1 MRNLY
6 KSILLGSLTVLT
18 IGSHTAFAGNEDRI
32 AANGAN
38 QLLINPWARSSGLA
52 HSNMASVTGTE
63 ATFLNVAGLAFV
75 DKTELNFTHTRYLAT
90 SGVSLNAI
98 GFGQRVGE
106 TSVLGISVMTTSFG
120 DIDRTTTSQPDG
132 TAGTYNLQYGNFA
145 LSYARAFS
153 NSIYA
158 GVTTRVTTEGL
169 SNARATGISFDA
181 GIRYVTGKKE
191 HIKFGIALKNVG
203 GKMQFNG
210 DGLSQ
215 VTTLDGKE
223 FTLAVRS
230 QDFEMPSTLNIGFSY
245 DYYLGEEAD
254 STGTEI
260 KSMHRITGSGSF
272 LSNSFG
278 KDQFNIGAEYAFKEM
293 FMLRAGLVYEEDL
306 FDDSENKNI
315 ITGPTFGGTV
325 AVPITKNGG
334 TFDIDYSYR
343 LTRSLGGIHSIGA
356 RINL

>member
-1 MRNLY
+1 MRHLY
-6 KSILLGSLTVLT
+6 KYLFLGSLAMLTV
-18 IGSHTAFAGNEDRI
+18 GSQTAIAGNEDRI

-52 HSNMASVTGTE
+52 HANMASVTGVE
-63 ATFLNVAGLAFV
+63 SVFLNVAGLAFTP
-75 DKTELNFTHTRYLAT
+75 KTELNFTHTRWLTT
-90 SGVSLNAI
+90 SGVSLNTI

-106 TSVLGISVMTTSFG
+106 TSVLGISVMTTNFG
-120 DIDRTTTSQPDG
+120 EIDRTTTDQPDG

-158 GVTTRVTTEGL
+158 GITARVTTEGL
-169 SNARATGISFDA
+169 SNARANAVSFDA

-203 GKMQFNG
+203 AKMKFEG

-215 VTTLDGKE
+215 KTTLDGKE
-223 FTLAVRS
+223 FTLQVRS
-230 QDFEMPSTLNIGFSY
+230 QDFELPSTLNIGFSY
-245 DYYLGEEAD
+245 DYYLGEKAD
-254 STGTEI
+254 STGSSI
-260 KSMHRITGSGSF
+260 KSMHRITGMASF

-278 KDQFNIGAEYAFKEM
+278 KDQFNIGAEYALKEM

-306 FDDSENKNI
+306 FDEEENRNI
-315 ITGPTFGGTV
+315 ISGPTFGGTV

-343 LTRSLGGIHSIGA
+343 VTRSLGGIHSIGA